1 MSCILYHTETEANDK
16 ISIDGLFDRNRER
29 DLRQLSTF
37 NKILNRIHNR
47 ITLTSRNKRDKF
59 IWFVVPEYILGES
72 VYSNPDCIAFII
84 TKLTTNGFLVKYM
97 HPNTIFISWESHV
110 PLYVRTEFKK
120 KTGRIINEKGVVQEI
135 IEDDDNNTEDTSGRA
150 VSSDKVGTG
159 SGKLGKNYTPIKQ
172 YRPSGNLIYNQ
183 DIFEKIEQKISP

>member
-1 MSCILYHTETEANDK
+1 MSCILYHTETEAPDK

-59 IWFVVPEYILGES
+59 IWFVIPDFILGES
-72 VYSNPDCIAFII
+72 VYSNPDCIAFVI
-84 TKLTTNGFLVKYM
+84 TRLTANGFLVKYM

-120 KTGRIINEKGVVQEI
+120 KTGRIINEKGVIQEI
-135 IEDDDNNTEDTSGRA
+135 IEDEDDIPEEPGGRA
-150 VSSDKVGTG
+150 LSSDRGGVSVKN
-159 SGKLGKNYTPIKQ
+159 GKNYTPIKQ

-183 DIFEKIEQKISP
+183 DIFEKIEQKMSS